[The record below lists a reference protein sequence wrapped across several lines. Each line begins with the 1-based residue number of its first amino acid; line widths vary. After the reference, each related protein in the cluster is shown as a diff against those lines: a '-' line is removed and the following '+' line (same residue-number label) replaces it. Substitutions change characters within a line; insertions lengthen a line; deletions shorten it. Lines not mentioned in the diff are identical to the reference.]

1 MSFLNDAHTVYKPW
15 GKEVWLELNDKY
27 CYKRIYINAG
37 TKTSYQYHEKKLET
51 NFIIEGT
58 AEVWLEDDNGI
69 VQKKLMKAGE
79 FFTVNP
85 PKKHR
90 VIAITDIILQ
100 EVSTPE
106 VDDVIRISDD
116 ASRGNGKI
124 EHEHLKPALC
134 ILTAGIGSRLE
145 SLSEH
150 INKCLLPLDNKAV
163 ISHIIDKAPKDFEI
177 VVALGYK
184 GDMVREYCESA
195 HPDRKFKFVKVDKYI
210 GEGSGPAY
218 SISQCKQYL
227 QRPFIWVTGD
237 TIITNDLPLLNEN
250 WLGIYPT
257 SMPEHYSTVN
267 VDTSIDNDNV
277 IGFKNKDKD
286 GYDYAF
292 IGLSGVYEFE
302 KFWKQLDVNSGEIV
316 SAYYDID
323 DYSNIKAKKFDWYD
337 VGTVDNYLRSKKLF
351 ENSKQYSIPK
361 TNGEFLYKV
370 DDNFIKLSSDVNF
383 ISGRISRSN
392 DLNGLIPQL
401 NYKGNHL
408 YSYNWIDGD
417 TLYDLDDVNIW
428 QKFLKFSNKNL
439 WKQIDSTETFNK
451 SCKKFYYNKSIERL
465 NLFLDRRD
473 QSFIGNH
480 IVNGVSTQSIHSLLE
495 TFKWENLY
503 QGIPTKIFHGDLQF
517 DNVVYGEDRQFYL
530 LDWRQD
536 FAGSSVGDVYYDL
549 AKMYGGILMSY
560 KLMKDEQNFSCFI
573 DKDIV
578 EYQYATSD
586 ELNQF
591 KSIYEDWVID
601 SGYDLN
607 KVKSITSLIFLNMSA
622 LHEEVFG
629 NLLFFKAKQML
640 QEINDR

>member
-1 MSFLNDAHTVYKPW
+1 MSTLNNAHTVYKPW
-15 GKEVWLELNDKY
+15 GKEVWLELNEKY

-58 AEVWLEDDNGI
+58 AEVWLEDDAG
-69 VQKKLMKAGE
+69 VVKKSIMNAGE
-79 FFTVNP
+79 FFTVQP

-90 VIAITDIILQ
+90 VVAITDIILQ

-106 VDDVIRISDD
+106 VNDVIRISDD
-116 ASRGNGKI
+116 SSRGDGKI

-145 SLSEH
+145 NLSKH
-150 INKCLLPLDNKAV
+150 INKCLLPLDNKSI
-163 ISHIIDKAPKDFEI
+163 ISHIIDKTPKDYEI
-177 VVALGYK
+177 VVALGYR
-184 GDMVREYCESA
+184 GDMVQEYCEAS
-195 HPDRKFKFVKVDKYI
+195 HPDRTFKFVKVDNYT
-210 GEGSGPAY
+210 GEESGPAY
-218 SISQCKQYL
+218 SINQCKEYL

-237 TIITNDLPLLNEN
+237 TIITDDLPPLNEN
-250 WLGIYPT
+250 WLGIHPT

-267 VDTSIDNDNV
+267 VDTNIDRNNI

-302 KFWKQLDVNSGEIV
+302 KFWKQLDVSSGEIV
-316 SAYYDID
+316 SAYYNID
-323 DYSNIKAKKFDWYD
+323 EYLSIKSKNFDWYD

-370 DDNFIKLSSDVNF
+370 KNNFIKLSSDVNF
-383 ISGRISRSN
+383 IKGRISRSK
-392 DLNGLIPQL
+392 DLNSLIPQI
-401 NYKGNHL
+401 NYRGKYL
-408 YSYNWIDGD
+408 YSYEWIDGD
-417 TLYDLDDVNIW
+417 TLYDLDDLTIW
-428 QKFLKFSNKNL
+428 KNFLEFCDKNL
-439 WKQIDSTETFNK
+439 WKKINSDTSFNK
-451 SCKKFYYNKSIERL
+451 ICEKFYYDKTIERFE
-465 NLFLDRRD
+465 LFLDRRD
-473 QSFIGNH
+473 EYFVGNH
-480 IVNGVSTQSIHSLLE
+480 IVNGVPTKSIYDLLE
-495 TFKWENLY
+495 SFNWESLY
-503 QGIPTKIFHGDLQF
+503 NGIPTKIFHGDLQF
-517 DNVVYGEDRQFYL
+517 DNVVYGDDKKFYL

-536 FAGSSVGDVYYDL
+536 FGGNDTGDVYYDL
-549 AKMYGGILMSY
+549 AKMYGGILISY
-560 KLMKDEQNFSCFI
+560 KLMKDDKNFSCFI
-573 DKDIV
+573 DRDIV
-578 EYQYATSD
+578 EYQHSNSD
-586 ELNQF
+586 ELDKF
-591 KSIYEDWVID
+591 KDVYEKWIID
-601 SGYDLN
+601 LGYDLN